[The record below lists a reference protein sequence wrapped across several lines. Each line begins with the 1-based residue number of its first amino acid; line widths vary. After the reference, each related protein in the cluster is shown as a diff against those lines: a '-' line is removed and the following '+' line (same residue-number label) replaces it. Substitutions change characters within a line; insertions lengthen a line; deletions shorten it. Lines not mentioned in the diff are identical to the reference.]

1 MRSEALRKE
10 KKMRRNNIIIG
21 IILLALMIFSMFAV
35 YFSNPSNNISQDL
48 EYNGYTFA
56 IENVQGGQ
64 MFSVVVEGQKY
75 IFYSLPAD
83 AKRIMEN
90 KTGIS
95 ELSSSGRI
103 IFVNEPLGLNSQ
115 VSSDQLYFD
124 LIVKDLKTLS
134 GKQILSGI
142 SEEDSLNP
150 ELVVYNCE
158 DAYDLSPV
166 LTLRKGVYSQMN
178 ITEVSDNCF
187 EITSDTMSLLIL
199 RDYLIYRHLGILI

>member
-35 YFSNPSNNISQDL
+35 YFSNPESNMNQDL

-64 MFSVVVEGQKY
+64 MVSVVVDGQKY
-75 IFYSLPAD
+75 MFYSLPAD
-83 AKRIMEN
+83 AKRTMEN
-90 KTGIS
+90 RTGIS
-95 ELSSSGRI
+95 VLSSSGKI
-103 IFVNEPLGLNSQ
+103 IFVKEPLGLNEQ

-124 LIVKDLKTLS
+124 LMSKDLKAFS
-134 GKQILSGI
+134 GKQIVSGL
-142 SEEDSLNP
+142 SEEDPLNP
-150 ELVVYNCE
+150 DMVVYGCE
-158 DAYDLSPV
+158 DAYESSPV
-166 LTLRKGVYSQMN
+166 LTLRKGIYSQMN

-199 RDYLIYRHLGILI
+199 RDYLIYRHLGIIV